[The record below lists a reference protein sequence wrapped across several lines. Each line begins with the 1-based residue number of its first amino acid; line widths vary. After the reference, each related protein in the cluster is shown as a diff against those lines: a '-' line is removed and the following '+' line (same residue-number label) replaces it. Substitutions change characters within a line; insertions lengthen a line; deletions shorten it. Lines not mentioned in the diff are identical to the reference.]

1 MDAIIEMEK
10 KRANDRLETEAAIRS
25 ITVNPEIET
34 GQMIGAVKEVT
45 MYKDA
50 VVGGKIT
57 FGWRKVRKG
66 VKTPSRKNWK
76 RVGWNCYAAENV
88 KIKRGEREIVPLGV
102 SIVHWPENTCGRF
115 VGRMELSLFHGIE
128 VGSVIVEPDYYDE
141 LKVVVFNHGVS
152 TFEIKKEIKSVSS
165 FSIKFIQHQPLVLEQ
180 DRHRGSQNL
189 MMEWTLNQ
197 WVRIIKGFN
206 KRG

>member
-152 TFEIKKEIKSVSS
+152 TFEIKKGNKIC
-165 FSIKFIQHQPLVLEQ
+165 QLVFDQVYSTPTFGLGAGPPPRKPESDDGVDTQ
-180 DRHRGSQNL
+180 SMG
-189 MMEWTLNQ
+189 
-197 WVRIIKGFN
+197 
-206 KRG
+206 